1 MNNLYV
7 QVTEIPAAG
16 KRSSFKGTLVT
27 AYMDNLGAP
36 HAIVRNAET
45 MEPVDVHLN
54 DKTHLRLLTQRL
66 PQPVDWRINVSDSHL
81 DATWSGDVIAIITP
95 AGLPPSF
102 GTLYMVKRDDEPFI
116 ELAWQGQ
123 KMRIALFPTAE
134 QDPPSSEN
142 EVTALRGLVHDLA
155 ARFMVRQ
162 DDGTFLGPT
171 NRIRDAAI
179 ARRVNAMLELN
190 L

>member
-116 ELAWQGQ
+116 ELTWQGPE
-123 KMRIALFPTAE
+123 MSIALYPTAE
-134 QDPPSSEN
+134 QDPPPSED
-142 EVTALRGLVHDLA
+142 EVAALRDLVYDLA
-155 ARFMVRQ
+155 ARFMIVRE
-162 DDGTFLGPT
+162 DGIVMGPT
-171 NRIRDAAI
+171 NKLADARI
-179 ARRVNAMLELN
+179 ARRVNELLELN